1 MNPFRLITV
10 ASSRSEKVGRAQG
23 DSVITTAQGDDD
35 RDYDSEFWATHGIVS
50 RPAKTTRAIRFR
62 FGPLSI
68 VIAAYTYG
76 VEPPAN
82 PGACKLYS
90 TDENGA
96 EKASHLL
103 DADGKHTFNN
113 GEDWAVRYSKLE
125 TAFNELKSQHNKLQA
140 AYDLHTHGGVETGTG
155 TTAAPAPSGAAST
168 ADITAAK
175 VEEILIP

>member
-1 MNPFRLITV
+1 MNPFRLISV
-10 ASSRSEKVGRAQG
+10 ASSRLLKAGRAQG

-90 TDENGA
+90 TDA
-96 EKASHLL
+96 EGSEKVSATLDNDGKVSLANSAEDFAKCVDDLITEIKNLTTFGSAASHSVTPTSIAAL
-103 DADGKHTFNN
+103 DAVATRFKAIIK
-113 GEDWAVRYSKLE
+113 EA
-125 TAFNELKSQHNKLQA
+125 
-140 AYDLHTHGGVETGTG
+140 
-155 TTAAPAPSGAAST
+155 
-168 ADITAAK
+168 
-175 VEEILIP
+175 